1 MGIEYFKLPIFDRR
15 PYCDPAEWAQRYRY
29 MKTTASM
36 FSFEQS
42 PYFELPNQVM
52 GDLAGT
58 ACVVLKVPSQTGKDL
73 AWYTELPTP
82 RGFVTMRD
90 LRVGDELYSIDGSK
104 TRVTFKTGAQ
114 FNRMYRVH
122 FDDGTYL
129 DAGEDHRWLAA
140 QIDCNMKRGAEAVF
154 TTREMFSAMESKRGK
169 KSWFCRGKARSV
181 FSIRVSEAVEGVD
194 AELPIDPYVLGAW
207 LGDGHSCCGIIYK
220 SASDLAEM
228 FPGEPILR
236 FDSEVDSSKCP
247 HVKPQGLTSSL
258 RALNLIQNKHIPS
271 MYLNASKSQ
280 RIELLRGLMDTDGA
294 VSKGRVTWAQKSPRL
309 TSDVCALLCSLGVKC
324 HVRTM
329 KKSIRSSGFVGE
341 YLEIGFCTDLQVFRL
356 ERKRCKQTPTRR
368 IDCHWR
374 YIRRI
379 EPIPTVE
386 SYCLQV
392 DHPSHTFLAG
402 RQYCVTHN
410 TETLINMLGWIVE
423 YDRANTLLIMDT
435 KTSGIALSKNRIRP
449 FLRDV
454 CGLDY
459 SKTASSK
466 GKDNDHSMNAVD
478 LGIGRGANVKIGSSR
493 CAGDLCST
501 PVKYLLMDE
510 LDRWQQEIRGEG
522 DPISLAFQRQLRFRG
537 MTVMCSTPTL
547 EDGRIY
553 KYFKQGTCETW
564 CAVCKCGAFM
574 PCRWADIDWSEPSEP
589 TIACRECGQVYT
601 ETDIKGLDHEYSPPA
616 NAEPFKDN
624 FGRIWRSFEVF
635 GTLCHSFYS
644 WKSLR
649 DYEIQA
655 LKTGEASYQ
664 SFVNT
669 RLAEIYK
676 PRDELS
682 VELPALMRECRDDY
696 SPYDLPVEVDFLC
709 AGIDT
714 HDNCLFVEVVG
725 FSKDGREHWGVEYFV
740 APYDLQAQGGIRDC
754 LEMLATKAY
763 ARVDGV
769 ELKIAL
775 SFIDSGG
782 HRTNEVYTM
791 AARSSRMMA
800 IKGVASTKDKQDP
813 LIRKLSKVSLNG
825 NVKGKTHLLV
835 LGVNAGKDALF
846 DMEVRTITGD
856 RCLHYWAGGG
866 YDKTYFSGLLSEKK
880 VGGKW
885 IAPQRGSTP
894 NEPLD
899 CRVYAMAAA
908 EYYLTKIIPRGLD
921 PDYRRR
927 NMAKKVSKKAEKEQ
941 EQIVIEEQKPYN
953 GEDHEV
959 EVSKEP
965 KPVDNSA
972 SKYEQF

>member
-82 RGFVTMRD
+82 SGWVRMRD
-90 LRVGDELYSIDGSK
+90 LRVGDELYSIDGMR

-114 FNRMYRVH
+114 YNPMFRVH
-122 FDDGTYL
+122 FDDGTHL
-129 DAGEDHRWLAA
+129 DAGIEHRWLVS
-140 QIDCNMKRGAEAVF
+140 DGRVL
-154 TTREMFSAMESKRGK
+154 TTREIVVSLRTHRDIAIPI
-169 KSWFCRGKARSV
+169 ARSV
-181 FSIRVSEAVEGVD
+181 VDEGV
-194 AELPIDPYVLGAW
+194 
-207 LGDGHSCCGIIYK
+207 HN
-220 SASDLAEM
+220 SAFAR
-228 FPGEPILR
+228 GERAGGLDQAFR
-236 FDSEVDSSKCP
+236 HVTKC
-247 HVKPQGLTSSL
+247 
-258 RALNLIQNKHIPS
+258 
-271 MYLNASKSQ
+271 
-280 RIELLRGLMDTDGA
+280 
-294 VSKGRVTWAQKSPRL
+294 
-309 TSDVCALLCSLGVKC
+309 
-324 HVRTM
+324 
-329 KKSIRSSGFVGE
+329 
-341 YLEIGFCTDLQVFRL
+341 
-356 ERKRCKQTPTRR
+356 
-368 IDCHWR
+368 
-374 YIRRI
+374 

-386 SYCLQV
+386 SYCIQV

-547 EDGRIY
+547 EDGRIN

-574 PCRWADIDWSEPSEP
+574 PCRWSDIDWSDPKEP
-589 TIACRECGQVYT
+589 TIACKECGQVYT

-669 RLAEIYK
+669 RLAEVYK

-740 APYDLQAQGGIRDC
+740 APYDLQSQGGIRDC

-763 ARVDGV
+763 ARVDGI

-800 IKGVASTKDKQDP
+800 IKGVASSQDKQDP

-866 YDKTYFSGLLSEKK
+866 YDKTYFAGLLSEKK

-953 GEDHEV
+953 GEEREV
-959 EVSKEP
+959 EAPSTP

>member
-58 ACVVLKVPSQTGKDL
+58 ACVVLKVPSQTGK
-73 AWYTELPTP
+73 
-82 RGFVTMRD
+82 
-90 LRVGDELYSIDGSK
+90 
-104 TRVTFKTGAQ
+104 
-114 FNRMYRVH
+114 
-122 FDDGTYL
+122 
-129 DAGEDHRWLAA
+129 
-140 QIDCNMKRGAEAVF
+140 
-154 TTREMFSAMESKRGK
+154 
-169 KSWFCRGKARSV
+169 
-181 FSIRVSEAVEGVD
+181 
-194 AELPIDPYVLGAW
+194 
-207 LGDGHSCCGIIYK
+207 
-220 SASDLAEM
+220 
-228 FPGEPILR
+228 
-236 FDSEVDSSKCP
+236 
-247 HVKPQGLTSSL
+247 
-258 RALNLIQNKHIPS
+258 
-271 MYLNASKSQ
+271 
-280 RIELLRGLMDTDGA
+280 
-294 VSKGRVTWAQKSPRL
+294 
-309 TSDVCALLCSLGVKC
+309 
-324 HVRTM
+324 
-329 KKSIRSSGFVGE
+329 
-341 YLEIGFCTDLQVFRL
+341 
-356 ERKRCKQTPTRR
+356 
-368 IDCHWR
+368 
-374 YIRRI
+374 
-379 EPIPTVE
+379 
-386 SYCLQV
+386 
-392 DHPSHTFLAG
+392 
-402 RQYCVTHN
+402 

-547 EDGRIY
+547 EDGRIN

-574 PCRWADIDWSEPSEP
+574 PCRWSDIDWSEPSEP
-589 TIACRECGQVYT
+589 TIACKECGQVYT
-601 ETDIKGLDHEYSPPA
+601 EMDIKGLDHEYSPPA
-616 NAEPFKDN
+616 NADPFKDN

-740 APYDLQAQGGIRDC
+740 APYDL
-754 LEMLATKAY
+754 
-763 ARVDGV
+763 
-769 ELKIAL
+769 
-775 SFIDSGG
+775 
-782 HRTNEVYTM
+782 
-791 AARSSRMMA
+791 
-800 IKGVASTKDKQDP
+800 
-813 LIRKLSKVSLNG
+813 
-825 NVKGKTHLLV
+825 
-835 LGVNAGKDALF
+835 
-846 DMEVRTITGD
+846 
-856 RCLHYWAGGG
+856 
-866 YDKTYFSGLLSEKK
+866 
-880 VGGKW
+880 
-885 IAPQRGSTP
+885 
-894 NEPLD
+894 
-899 CRVYAMAAA
+899 
-908 EYYLTKIIPRGLD
+908 
-921 PDYRRR
+921 
-927 NMAKKVSKKAEKEQ
+927 
-941 EQIVIEEQKPYN
+941 
-953 GEDHEV
+953 
-959 EVSKEP
+959 
-965 KPVDNSA
+965 
-972 SKYEQF
+972 

>member
-82 RGFVTMRD
+82 SGWVRMRD
-90 LRVGDELYSIDGSK
+90 LRVGDELYSIDGK
-104 TRVTFKTGAQ
+104 RTRVTFKTGAQ
-114 FNRMYRVH
+114 FNPMFRVH
-122 FDDGTYL
+122 FDDGTHL
-129 DAGEDHRWLAA
+129 DAGIEHRWLVS
-140 QIDCNMKRGAEAVF
+140 DGRVL
-154 TTREMFSAMESKRGK
+154 TTREIVVSLRAHRDIALPI
-169 KSWFCRGKARSV
+169 ARSV
-181 FSIRVSEAVEGVD
+181 VDEGV
-194 AELPIDPYVLGAW
+194 
-207 LGDGHSCCGIIYK
+207 HN
-220 SASDLAEM
+220 SAFAR
-228 FPGEPILR
+228 GERAGGLDQAFR
-236 FDSEVDSSKCP
+236 HVTKC
-247 HVKPQGLTSSL
+247 
-258 RALNLIQNKHIPS
+258 
-271 MYLNASKSQ
+271 
-280 RIELLRGLMDTDGA
+280 D
-294 VSKGRVTWAQKSPRL
+294 
-309 TSDVCALLCSLGVKC
+309 
-324 HVRTM
+324 
-329 KKSIRSSGFVGE
+329 
-341 YLEIGFCTDLQVFRL
+341 
-356 ERKRCKQTPTRR
+356 
-368 IDCHWR
+368 
-374 YIRRI
+374 
-379 EPIPTVE
+379 PIPTVE
-386 SYCLQV
+386 SYCIQV

-547 EDGRIY
+547 EDGRIN

-574 PCRWADIDWSEPSEP
+574 PCRWSDIDWSEPSEP
-589 TIACRECGQVYT
+589 TIACKECGQVYT

-669 RLAEIYK
+669 RLAEVYK

-696 SPYDLPVEVDFLC
+696 SPYDLPAEVDFLC

-740 APYDLQAQGGIRDC
+740 APYDLQSQGGIRDC

-800 IKGVASTKDKQDP
+800 IKGVASSRDKQDP

-866 YDKTYFSGLLSEKK
+866 YDKTYFAGLLSEKK

-927 NMAKKVSKKAEKEQ
+927 NMAKKASKKAEKEQ

-953 GEDHEV
+953 GEEREV
-959 EVSKEP
+959 EAPSTP

>member
-82 RGFVTMRD
+82 SGWVRMRD
-90 LRVGDELYSIDGSK
+90 LRVGDELYSIDGMR

-114 FNRMYRVH
+114 YNPMFRVH
-122 FDDGTYL
+122 FDDGTHL
-129 DAGEDHRWLAA
+129 DAGIEHRWLVS
-140 QIDCNMKRGAEAVF
+140 DCRVL
-154 TTREMFSAMESKRGK
+154 TTREIVVSLRTHRDIAIPI
-169 KSWFCRGKARSV
+169 ARSV
-181 FSIRVSEAVEGVD
+181 VDEGV
-194 AELPIDPYVLGAW
+194 
-207 LGDGHSCCGIIYK
+207 HN
-220 SASDLAEM
+220 SAFAR
-228 FPGEPILR
+228 GERAGGLDQAFR
-236 FDSEVDSSKCP
+236 HVTKC
-247 HVKPQGLTSSL
+247 
-258 RALNLIQNKHIPS
+258 
-271 MYLNASKSQ
+271 
-280 RIELLRGLMDTDGA
+280 
-294 VSKGRVTWAQKSPRL
+294 
-309 TSDVCALLCSLGVKC
+309 
-324 HVRTM
+324 
-329 KKSIRSSGFVGE
+329 
-341 YLEIGFCTDLQVFRL
+341 
-356 ERKRCKQTPTRR
+356 
-368 IDCHWR
+368 
-374 YIRRI
+374 

-386 SYCLQV
+386 SYCIQV

-547 EDGRIY
+547 EDGRIN

-574 PCRWADIDWSEPSEP
+574 PCRWSDIDWSDPKEP
-589 TIACRECGQVYT
+589 TIACKECGQVYT

-669 RLAEIYK
+669 RLAEVYK

-740 APYDLQAQGGIRDC
+740 APYDLQSQGGIRDC

-800 IKGVASTKDKQDP
+800 IKGVASSQDKQDP

-866 YDKTYFSGLLSEKK
+866 YDKTYFAGLLSEKK

-941 EQIVIEEQKPYN
+941 EQIVKEEQKPYN
-953 GEDHEV
+953 GEEREV
-959 EVSKEP
+959 EAPSTP

>member
-82 RGFVTMRD
+82 SGWVRMRD
-90 LRVGDELYSIDGSK
+90 LRVGDELYSIDGMR
-104 TRVTFKTGAQ
+104 TRVTFKTSAQ
-114 FNRMYRVH
+114 YNPMFRVH
-122 FDDGTYL
+122 FDDGTHL
-129 DAGEDHRWLAA
+129 DAGIEHRWLVS
-140 QIDCNMKRGAEAVF
+140 DGRVL
-154 TTREMFSAMESKRGK
+154 TTREIVVSLRAHRDIALPI
-169 KSWFCRGKARSV
+169 ARSV
-181 FSIRVSEAVEGVD
+181 VDEGVHNS
-194 AELPIDPYVLGAW
+194 AFARGERV
-207 LGDGHSCCGIIYK
+207 CGLDQ
-220 SASDLAEM
+220 A
-228 FPGEPILR
+228 FR
-236 FDSEVDSSKCP
+236 HVTKC
-247 HVKPQGLTSSL
+247 
-258 RALNLIQNKHIPS
+258 
-271 MYLNASKSQ
+271 
-280 RIELLRGLMDTDGA
+280 
-294 VSKGRVTWAQKSPRL
+294 
-309 TSDVCALLCSLGVKC
+309 
-324 HVRTM
+324 
-329 KKSIRSSGFVGE
+329 
-341 YLEIGFCTDLQVFRL
+341 
-356 ERKRCKQTPTRR
+356 
-368 IDCHWR
+368 
-374 YIRRI
+374 

-386 SYCLQV
+386 SYCIQV

-547 EDGRIY
+547 EDGRIN

-574 PCRWADIDWSEPSEP
+574 PCRWSDIDWSDPREP
-589 TIACRECGQVYT
+589 TIACKECGQVYT

-740 APYDLQAQGGIRDC
+740 APYDLQSQGGIRDC

-800 IKGVASTKDKQDP
+800 IKGIASSRDKQDP

-866 YDKTYFSGLLSEKK
+866 YDKTYFAGLLSEKK

-941 EQIVIEEQKPYN
+941 DQIVKEEQKPYN
-953 GEDHEV
+953 GEEREV
-959 EVSKEP
+959 EAPCTP

>member
-82 RGFVTMRD
+82 SGWVRMRD
-90 LRVGDELYSIDGSK
+90 LRVGDELYSIDGMR
-104 TRVTFKTGAQ
+104 TRVTFKTEAQ
-114 FNRMYRVH
+114 YNPMFRVH

-129 DAGEDHRWLAA
+129 DAGIEHRWLVS
-140 QIDCNMKRGAEAVF
+140 DGRVL
-154 TTREMFSAMESKRGK
+154 TTREIVVSLRTHRDIAIPI
-169 KSWFCRGKARSV
+169 ARSV
-181 FSIRVSEAVEGVD
+181 VDEGV
-194 AELPIDPYVLGAW
+194 
-207 LGDGHSCCGIIYK
+207 HN
-220 SASDLAEM
+220 SAFAR
-228 FPGEPILR
+228 GERAGGLDQAFR
-236 FDSEVDSSKCP
+236 HVTKC
-247 HVKPQGLTSSL
+247 
-258 RALNLIQNKHIPS
+258 
-271 MYLNASKSQ
+271 
-280 RIELLRGLMDTDGA
+280 
-294 VSKGRVTWAQKSPRL
+294 
-309 TSDVCALLCSLGVKC
+309 
-324 HVRTM
+324 
-329 KKSIRSSGFVGE
+329 
-341 YLEIGFCTDLQVFRL
+341 
-356 ERKRCKQTPTRR
+356 
-368 IDCHWR
+368 
-374 YIRRI
+374 

-386 SYCLQV
+386 SYCIQV

-547 EDGRIY
+547 EDGRIN

-574 PCRWADIDWSEPSEP
+574 PCRWSDIDWSDPKEP
-589 TIACRECGQVYT
+589 TIACKECGQVYT

-740 APYDLQAQGGIRDC
+740 APYDLQSQGGIRDC

-763 ARVDGV
+763 ARVDGI

-800 IKGVASTKDKQDP
+800 IKGVASSQDKQDP

-866 YDKTYFSGLLSEKK
+866 YDKTYFAGLLSEKK

-941 EQIVIEEQKPYN
+941 EQIVKEEQKPYN
-953 GEDHEV
+953 GEEREV
-959 EVSKEP
+959 EAPSTP

>member
-1 MGIEYFKLPIFDRR
+1 MGVEYFKLPIFDRR

-82 RGFVTMRD
+82 SGWVRMRD
-90 LRVGDELYSIDGSK
+90 LRVGDELYSIDGMR

-114 FNRMYRVH
+114 YNPMFRVH

-129 DAGEDHRWLAA
+129 DAGVEHRW
-140 QIDCNMKRGAEAVF
+140 AVSDGRVL
-154 TTREMFSAMESKRGK
+154 TTREIVVALRAH
-169 KSWFCRGKARSV
+169 RDIAIPIARSV
-181 FSIRVSEAVEGVD
+181 VD
-194 AELPIDPYVLGAW
+194 EDV
-207 LGDGHSCCGIIYK
+207 HN
-220 SASDLAEM
+220 SAFAR
-228 FPGEPILR
+228 GERAGGLDKAFR
-236 FDSEVDSSKCP
+236 HVTKC
-247 HVKPQGLTSSL
+247 
-258 RALNLIQNKHIPS
+258 
-271 MYLNASKSQ
+271 
-280 RIELLRGLMDTDGA
+280 
-294 VSKGRVTWAQKSPRL
+294 
-309 TSDVCALLCSLGVKC
+309 
-324 HVRTM
+324 
-329 KKSIRSSGFVGE
+329 
-341 YLEIGFCTDLQVFRL
+341 
-356 ERKRCKQTPTRR
+356 
-368 IDCHWR
+368 
-374 YIRRI
+374 

-386 SYCLQV
+386 SYCIQV

-547 EDGRIY
+547 EDGRIN

-564 CAVCKCGAFM
+564 CAVCQCGAFM
-574 PCRWADIDWSEPSEP
+574 PCRWADIDWSDPSEP
-589 TIACRECGQVYT
+589 TIACKECGQVYT

-669 RLAEIYK
+669 RLAEVYK

-696 SPYDLPVEVDFLC
+696 SPYDLPVDVDFLC

-740 APYDLQAQGGIRDC
+740 APYDLQAPSGIRDC

-800 IKGVASTKDKQDP
+800 IKGIASSRDKQDP

-866 YDKTYFSGLLSEKK
+866 YDKTYFAGLLSEKK

-941 EQIVIEEQKPYN
+941 EQIVKEEQKPYN
-953 GEDHEV
+953 GEESEV
-959 EVSKEP
+959 EAPKEP

>member
-1 MGIEYFKLPIFDRR
+1 M
-15 PYCDPAEWAQRYRY
+15 
-29 MKTTASM
+29 
-36 FSFEQS
+36 
-42 PYFELPNQVM
+42 
-52 GDLAGT
+52 
-58 ACVVLKVPSQTGKDL
+58 
-73 AWYTELPTP
+73 YTE
-82 RGFVTMRD
+82 M
-90 LRVGDELYSIDGSK
+90 
-104 TRVTFKTGAQ
+104 
-114 FNRMYRVH
+114 
-122 FDDGTYL
+122 
-129 DAGEDHRWLAA
+129 
-140 QIDCNMKRGAEAVF
+140 
-154 TTREMFSAMESKRGK
+154 
-169 KSWFCRGKARSV
+169 
-181 FSIRVSEAVEGVD
+181 
-194 AELPIDPYVLGAW
+194 
-207 LGDGHSCCGIIYK
+207 
-220 SASDLAEM
+220 
-228 FPGEPILR
+228 
-236 FDSEVDSSKCP
+236 
-247 HVKPQGLTSSL
+247 
-258 RALNLIQNKHIPS
+258 
-271 MYLNASKSQ
+271 
-280 RIELLRGLMDTDGA
+280 
-294 VSKGRVTWAQKSPRL
+294 
-309 TSDVCALLCSLGVKC
+309 
-324 HVRTM
+324 
-329 KKSIRSSGFVGE
+329 
-341 YLEIGFCTDLQVFRL
+341 
-356 ERKRCKQTPTRR
+356 
-368 IDCHWR
+368 
-374 YIRRI
+374 
-379 EPIPTVE
+379 
-386 SYCLQV
+386 
-392 DHPSHTFLAG
+392 
-402 RQYCVTHN
+402 
-410 TETLINMLGWIVE
+410 
-423 YDRANTLLIMDT
+423 
-435 KTSGIALSKNRIRP
+435 
-449 FLRDV
+449 
-454 CGLDY
+454 
-459 SKTASSK
+459 
-466 GKDNDHSMNAVD
+466 
-478 LGIGRGANVKIGSSR
+478 
-493 CAGDLCST
+493 
-501 PVKYLLMDE
+501 
-510 LDRWQQEIRGEG
+510 
-522 DPISLAFQRQLRFRG
+522 
-537 MTVMCSTPTL
+537 
-547 EDGRIY
+547 
-553 KYFKQGTCETW
+553 
-564 CAVCKCGAFM
+564 
-574 PCRWADIDWSEPSEP
+574 
-589 TIACRECGQVYT
+589 
-601 ETDIKGLDHEYSPPA
+601 DIKGLDHEYSPPA
-616 NAEPFKDN
+616 NADPFKDN

-740 APYDLQAQGGIRDC
+740 APYDLQSPGGIRDC
-754 LEMLATKAY
+754 LEMLSTKVY

-800 IKGVASTKDKQDP
+800 IKGVASSRDKQDP

-866 YDKTYFSGLLSEKK
+866 YDKTYFAGLLSEKK

-941 EQIVIEEQKPYN
+941 EQIVKEEQKPYN
-953 GEDHEV
+953 GEEREV
-959 EVSKEP
+959 EAPCTP

>member
-82 RGFVTMRD
+82 SGWVRMRD
-90 LRVGDELYSIDGSK
+90 LRVGDELYSIDGMR

-114 FNRMYRVH
+114 YNPMFRVH
-122 FDDGTYL
+122 FDDGTHL
-129 DAGEDHRWLAA
+129 DAGIEHRWLVS
-140 QIDCNMKRGAEAVF
+140 DGRVL
-154 TTREMFSAMESKRGK
+154 TTREIVVSLRTHRDIAIPI
-169 KSWFCRGKARSV
+169 ARSV
-181 FSIRVSEAVEGVD
+181 VDEGV
-194 AELPIDPYVLGAW
+194 
-207 LGDGHSCCGIIYK
+207 HN
-220 SASDLAEM
+220 SAFAR
-228 FPGEPILR
+228 GERAGGLDQAFR
-236 FDSEVDSSKCP
+236 HVTKC
-247 HVKPQGLTSSL
+247 
-258 RALNLIQNKHIPS
+258 
-271 MYLNASKSQ
+271 
-280 RIELLRGLMDTDGA
+280 
-294 VSKGRVTWAQKSPRL
+294 
-309 TSDVCALLCSLGVKC
+309 
-324 HVRTM
+324 
-329 KKSIRSSGFVGE
+329 
-341 YLEIGFCTDLQVFRL
+341 
-356 ERKRCKQTPTRR
+356 
-368 IDCHWR
+368 
-374 YIRRI
+374 

-386 SYCLQV
+386 SYCIQV

-547 EDGRIY
+547 EDGRIN

-574 PCRWADIDWSEPSEP
+574 PCRWSDIDWSDPKEP
-589 TIACRECGQVYT
+589 TIACKECGQVYT

-616 NAEPFKDN
+616 NADPFKDN

-740 APYDLQAQGGIRDC
+740 APYDLQSQGGIRDC

-800 IKGVASTKDKQDP
+800 IKGVASSQDKQDP

-866 YDKTYFSGLLSEKK
+866 YDKTYFAGLLSEKK

-941 EQIVIEEQKPYN
+941 EQIVKEEQKPYN
-953 GEDHEV
+953 GEEREV
-959 EVSKEP
+959 EAPCTP

>member
-82 RGFVTMRD
+82 SGWVRMRD
-90 LRVGDELYSIDGSK
+90 LRVGDELYSIDGMR

-114 FNRMYRVH
+114 YNPMFRVH
-122 FDDGTYL
+122 FDDGTHL
-129 DAGEDHRWLAA
+129 DAGIDHRWLVS
-140 QIDCNMKRGAEAVF
+140 DGRVL
-154 TTREMFSAMESKRGK
+154 TTREIVVSLRAHRDIALPI
-169 KSWFCRGKARSV
+169 ARSV
-181 FSIRVSEAVEGVD
+181 VDEGVHNSSF
-194 AELPIDPYVLGAW
+194 ARGERA
-207 LGDGHSCCGIIYK
+207 DGLDQAFRH
-220 SASDLAEM
+220 
-228 FPGEPILR
+228 
-236 FDSEVDSSKCP
+236 VTKC
-247 HVKPQGLTSSL
+247 
-258 RALNLIQNKHIPS
+258 
-271 MYLNASKSQ
+271 
-280 RIELLRGLMDTDGA
+280 
-294 VSKGRVTWAQKSPRL
+294 
-309 TSDVCALLCSLGVKC
+309 
-324 HVRTM
+324 
-329 KKSIRSSGFVGE
+329 
-341 YLEIGFCTDLQVFRL
+341 
-356 ERKRCKQTPTRR
+356 
-368 IDCHWR
+368 
-374 YIRRI
+374 

-386 SYCLQV
+386 SYCIQV

-547 EDGRIY
+547 EDGRIN

-574 PCRWADIDWSEPSEP
+574 PCRWSDIDWSEPNDP
-589 TIACRECGQVYT
+589 TIACKECGQVYT
-601 ETDIKGLDHEYSPPA
+601 EMDIKGLDHEYSPPA
-616 NAEPFKDN
+616 NADPFKDN

-740 APYDLQAQGGIRDC
+740 APYDLQSQGGIRDC

-800 IKGVASTKDKQDP
+800 IKGIASSRDKQDP

-866 YDKTYFSGLLSEKK
+866 YDKTYFAGLLSEKK

-953 GEDHEV
+953 GEEREV
-959 EVSKEP
+959 EAPSTP

>member
-82 RGFVTMRD
+82 NGFVSMRD
-90 LRVGDELYSIDGSK
+90 LRVGDVLYSMDGTK

-114 FNRMYRVH
+114 YNPMFRVH

-129 DAGEDHRWLAA
+129 DAGIEHRWLVS
-140 QIDCNMKRGAEAVF
+140 DGRVL
-154 TTREMFSAMESKRGK
+154 TTREIVVSLRTHRDIAIPI
-169 KSWFCRGKARSV
+169 ARSV
-181 FSIRVSEAVEGVD
+181 VDEGV
-194 AELPIDPYVLGAW
+194 
-207 LGDGHSCCGIIYK
+207 HN
-220 SASDLAEM
+220 SAFAR
-228 FPGEPILR
+228 GERAGGLDQAFR
-236 FDSEVDSSKCP
+236 HVTKC
-247 HVKPQGLTSSL
+247 
-258 RALNLIQNKHIPS
+258 
-271 MYLNASKSQ
+271 
-280 RIELLRGLMDTDGA
+280 
-294 VSKGRVTWAQKSPRL
+294 
-309 TSDVCALLCSLGVKC
+309 
-324 HVRTM
+324 
-329 KKSIRSSGFVGE
+329 
-341 YLEIGFCTDLQVFRL
+341 
-356 ERKRCKQTPTRR
+356 
-368 IDCHWR
+368 
-374 YIRRI
+374 

-386 SYCLQV
+386 SYCIQV

-547 EDGRIY
+547 EDGRIN

-574 PCRWADIDWSEPSEP
+574 PCRWSDIDWSDPKEP
-589 TIACRECGQVYT
+589 TIACKECGQVYT

-740 APYDLQAQGGIRDC
+740 APYDLQSQGGIRDC

-800 IKGVASTKDKQDP
+800 IKGVASSQDKQDP

-866 YDKTYFSGLLSEKK
+866 YDKTYFAGLLSEKK

-941 EQIVIEEQKPYN
+941 EQIVKEEQKPYN
-953 GEDHEV
+953 GEEREV
-959 EVSKEP
+959 EAPSTP

>member
-82 RGFVTMRD
+82 NGFVSMRD
-90 LRVGDELYSIDGSK
+90 LRVGDVLYSMDGTK

-114 FNRMYRVH
+114 YNPMFRVH

-129 DAGEDHRWLAA
+129 DAGIDHRWLVS
-140 QIDCNMKRGAEAVF
+140 DGRVL
-154 TTREMFSAMESKRGK
+154 TTREIVVSLRTHRDIAIPI
-169 KSWFCRGKARSV
+169 ARSV
-181 FSIRVSEAVEGVD
+181 VDEGV
-194 AELPIDPYVLGAW
+194 
-207 LGDGHSCCGIIYK
+207 HN
-220 SASDLAEM
+220 SAFAR
-228 FPGEPILR
+228 GERAGGLDQAFR
-236 FDSEVDSSKCP
+236 HVTKC
-247 HVKPQGLTSSL
+247 
-258 RALNLIQNKHIPS
+258 
-271 MYLNASKSQ
+271 
-280 RIELLRGLMDTDGA
+280 
-294 VSKGRVTWAQKSPRL
+294 
-309 TSDVCALLCSLGVKC
+309 
-324 HVRTM
+324 
-329 KKSIRSSGFVGE
+329 
-341 YLEIGFCTDLQVFRL
+341 
-356 ERKRCKQTPTRR
+356 
-368 IDCHWR
+368 
-374 YIRRI
+374 

-386 SYCLQV
+386 SYCIQV

-547 EDGRIY
+547 EDGRIN

-564 CAVCKCGAFM
+564 CTVCKCGAFM
-574 PCRWADIDWSEPSEP
+574 PCRWSDIDWSDPKEP
-589 TIACRECGQVYT
+589 TIACKECGQVYT

-740 APYDLQAQGGIRDC
+740 APYDLQSQGGIRDC

-800 IKGVASTKDKQDP
+800 IKGVASSQDKQDP

-856 RCLHYWAGGG
+856 RCLHYWSGGG
-866 YDKTYFSGLLSEKK
+866 YDKTYFAGLLSEKK

-941 EQIVIEEQKPYN
+941 EQIVKEEQKPYN
-953 GEDHEV
+953 GEEREV
-959 EVSKEP
+959 EAPSTP

>member
-82 RGFVTMRD
+82 SGWVRMRD
-90 LRVGDELYSIDGSK
+90 LRVGDELYSIDGMR
-104 TRVTFKTGAQ
+104 TRVMFKTGAQ
-114 FNRMYRVH
+114 YNPMFRVH
-122 FDDGTYL
+122 FDDGTHL
-129 DAGEDHRWLAA
+129 DAGIEHRWLVS
-140 QIDCNMKRGAEAVF
+140 DGRVL
-154 TTREMFSAMESKRGK
+154 TTREIVVSLRAHRDIAIPI
-169 KSWFCRGKARSV
+169 ARSV
-181 FSIRVSEAVEGVD
+181 VDEGVHNGSF
-194 AELPIDPYVLGAW
+194 ARGERA
-207 LGDGHSCCGIIYK
+207 DGLDKAFRHV
-220 SASDLAEM
+220 A
-228 FPGEPILR
+228 
-236 FDSEVDSSKCP
+236 KC
-247 HVKPQGLTSSL
+247 
-258 RALNLIQNKHIPS
+258 
-271 MYLNASKSQ
+271 
-280 RIELLRGLMDTDGA
+280 
-294 VSKGRVTWAQKSPRL
+294 
-309 TSDVCALLCSLGVKC
+309 
-324 HVRTM
+324 
-329 KKSIRSSGFVGE
+329 
-341 YLEIGFCTDLQVFRL
+341 
-356 ERKRCKQTPTRR
+356 
-368 IDCHWR
+368 
-374 YIRRI
+374 

-386 SYCLQV
+386 SYCIQV

-547 EDGRIY
+547 EDGRIN

-574 PCRWADIDWSEPSEP
+574 PCRWSDIDWSDPSEP
-589 TIACRECGQVYT
+589 TIACKECGQVYT

-616 NAEPFKDN
+616 NADPFKDN

-644 WKSLR
+644 WRSLR

-740 APYDLQAQGGIRDC
+740 APYDLQSQGGIRDC

-800 IKGVASTKDKQDP
+800 IKGIASSKDKQDP

-866 YDKTYFSGLLSEKK
+866 YDKTYFAGLLSEKK

-953 GEDHEV
+953 GEEREV
-959 EVSKEP
+959 EARIEP

>member
-82 RGFVTMRD
+82 SGWVRMRD
-90 LRVGDELYSIDGSK
+90 LRVGDELYSIDGMR

-114 FNRMYRVH
+114 YNPMFRVH
-122 FDDGTYL
+122 FDDGTHL
-129 DAGEDHRWLAA
+129 DAGIEHRWLVS
-140 QIDCNMKRGAEAVF
+140 DGRVL
-154 TTREMFSAMESKRGK
+154 TTREIVVSLRAHRDIALPI
-169 KSWFCRGKARSV
+169 ARSV
-181 FSIRVSEAVEGVD
+181 VD
-194 AELPIDPYVLGAW
+194 ECVHNSAFARGERS
-207 LGDGHSCCGIIYK
+207 DGLDQAFRH
-220 SASDLAEM
+220 
-228 FPGEPILR
+228 
-236 FDSEVDSSKCP
+236 VTKC
-247 HVKPQGLTSSL
+247 
-258 RALNLIQNKHIPS
+258 
-271 MYLNASKSQ
+271 
-280 RIELLRGLMDTDGA
+280 
-294 VSKGRVTWAQKSPRL
+294 
-309 TSDVCALLCSLGVKC
+309 
-324 HVRTM
+324 
-329 KKSIRSSGFVGE
+329 
-341 YLEIGFCTDLQVFRL
+341 
-356 ERKRCKQTPTRR
+356 
-368 IDCHWR
+368 
-374 YIRRI
+374 

-386 SYCLQV
+386 SYCIQV

-547 EDGRIY
+547 EDGRIN

-574 PCRWADIDWSEPSEP
+574 PCRWSDIDWSDPREP
-589 TIACRECGQVYT
+589 TIACKECGQVYT

-616 NAEPFKDN
+616 NTEPFKDN

-669 RLAEIYK
+669 RLAEVYK

-740 APYDLQAQGGIRDC
+740 APYDLQSQGGIRDC

-800 IKGVASTKDKQDP
+800 IKGVASSQDKQDP

-866 YDKTYFSGLLSEKK
+866 YDKTYFAGLLSEKK

-953 GEDHEV
+953 GEEREV
-959 EVSKEP
+959 EAPSTP

>member
-42 PYFELPNQVM
+42 PYFALPNQVM

-82 RGFVTMRD
+82 SGWVRMRD
-90 LRVGDELYSIDGSK
+90 LRVGDELYSIDGMR

-114 FNRMYRVH
+114 YNPMFRVH
-122 FDDGTYL
+122 FDDGTHL
-129 DAGEDHRWLAA
+129 DAGIEHRWLVS
-140 QIDCNMKRGAEAVF
+140 DGRVL
-154 TTREMFSAMESKRGK
+154 TTREIVVSLRTHRDIAIPI
-169 KSWFCRGKARSV
+169 ARSV
-181 FSIRVSEAVEGVD
+181 VDEGV
-194 AELPIDPYVLGAW
+194 
-207 LGDGHSCCGIIYK
+207 HN
-220 SASDLAEM
+220 SAFAR
-228 FPGEPILR
+228 GERAGGLDQAFR
-236 FDSEVDSSKCP
+236 HVTKC
-247 HVKPQGLTSSL
+247 
-258 RALNLIQNKHIPS
+258 
-271 MYLNASKSQ
+271 
-280 RIELLRGLMDTDGA
+280 
-294 VSKGRVTWAQKSPRL
+294 
-309 TSDVCALLCSLGVKC
+309 
-324 HVRTM
+324 
-329 KKSIRSSGFVGE
+329 
-341 YLEIGFCTDLQVFRL
+341 
-356 ERKRCKQTPTRR
+356 
-368 IDCHWR
+368 
-374 YIRRI
+374 

-386 SYCLQV
+386 SYCIQV

-547 EDGRIY
+547 EDGRIN

-574 PCRWADIDWSEPSEP
+574 PCRWSDIDWSDPREP
-589 TIACRECGQVYT
+589 TIACKECGQVYT
-601 ETDIKGLDHEYSPPA
+601 EMDIKGLDHEYSPPA
-616 NAEPFKDN
+616 NADPFKDN

-669 RLAEIYK
+669 RLAEVYK

-740 APYDLQAQGGIRDC
+740 APYDLQSQGGIRDC

-800 IKGVASTKDKQDP
+800 IKGVANSRDKQDP

-866 YDKTYFSGLLSEKK
+866 YDKTYFAGLLSEKK

-885 IAPQRGSTP
+885 IAPQRGNTP

-953 GEDHEV
+953 GEEREV
-959 EVSKEP
+959 EAPCTP

>member
-82 RGFVTMRD
+82 SGWVRMRD
-90 LRVGDELYSIDGSK
+90 LRVGDELYSIDGMR

-114 FNRMYRVH
+114 YNPMFRVH
-122 FDDGTYL
+122 FDDGTHL
-129 DAGEDHRWLAA
+129 DAGIEHRWLVS
-140 QIDCNMKRGAEAVF
+140 DGRVL
-154 TTREMFSAMESKRGK
+154 TTREIVVSLRTHRDIAIPI
-169 KSWFCRGKARSV
+169 ARSV
-181 FSIRVSEAVEGVD
+181 VDEGV
-194 AELPIDPYVLGAW
+194 
-207 LGDGHSCCGIIYK
+207 HN
-220 SASDLAEM
+220 SAFAR
-228 FPGEPILR
+228 GERAGGLDQAFR
-236 FDSEVDSSKCP
+236 HVTKC
-247 HVKPQGLTSSL
+247 
-258 RALNLIQNKHIPS
+258 
-271 MYLNASKSQ
+271 
-280 RIELLRGLMDTDGA
+280 
-294 VSKGRVTWAQKSPRL
+294 
-309 TSDVCALLCSLGVKC
+309 
-324 HVRTM
+324 
-329 KKSIRSSGFVGE
+329 
-341 YLEIGFCTDLQVFRL
+341 
-356 ERKRCKQTPTRR
+356 
-368 IDCHWR
+368 
-374 YIRRI
+374 

-386 SYCLQV
+386 SYCIQV

-547 EDGRIY
+547 EDGRIN

-574 PCRWADIDWSEPSEP
+574 PCRWSDIDWSDPKEP
-589 TIACRECGQVYT
+589 TIACKECGQVYT

-616 NAEPFKDN
+616 NADPFKDN

-740 APYDLQAQGGIRDC
+740 APYDLQSQGGIRDC

-800 IKGVASTKDKQDP
+800 IKGVASSQDKQDP

-866 YDKTYFSGLLSEKK
+866 YDKTYFAGLLSEKK

-953 GEDHEV
+953 GEEREV
-959 EVSKEP
+959 EAPSTP

>member
-15 PYCDPAEWAQRYRY
+15 PYCDPAAWAQRYRY

-82 RGFVTMRD
+82 NGFVSMRD
-90 LRVGDELYSIDGSK
+90 LRVGDVLYSMDGTK

-114 FNRMYRVH
+114 YNPMFRVH
-122 FDDGTYL
+122 FDDGTHL
-129 DAGEDHRWLAA
+129 DAGIEHRWLVS
-140 QIDCNMKRGAEAVF
+140 DGRVL
-154 TTREMFSAMESKRGK
+154 TTREIVVSLRTHRDIAIPI
-169 KSWFCRGKARSV
+169 ARSV
-181 FSIRVSEAVEGVD
+181 VDEGV
-194 AELPIDPYVLGAW
+194 
-207 LGDGHSCCGIIYK
+207 HN
-220 SASDLAEM
+220 SAFAR
-228 FPGEPILR
+228 GERAGGLDQAFR
-236 FDSEVDSSKCP
+236 HVTKC
-247 HVKPQGLTSSL
+247 
-258 RALNLIQNKHIPS
+258 
-271 MYLNASKSQ
+271 
-280 RIELLRGLMDTDGA
+280 
-294 VSKGRVTWAQKSPRL
+294 
-309 TSDVCALLCSLGVKC
+309 
-324 HVRTM
+324 
-329 KKSIRSSGFVGE
+329 
-341 YLEIGFCTDLQVFRL
+341 
-356 ERKRCKQTPTRR
+356 
-368 IDCHWR
+368 
-374 YIRRI
+374 

-386 SYCLQV
+386 SYCIQV

-547 EDGRIY
+547 EDGRIN

-574 PCRWADIDWSEPSEP
+574 PCRWSDIDWSDPKEP
-589 TIACRECGQVYT
+589 TIACKECGQVYT

-669 RLAEIYK
+669 RLAEVYK

-740 APYDLQAQGGIRDC
+740 APYDLQSQGGIRDC

-763 ARVDGV
+763 ARVDGI

-800 IKGVASTKDKQDP
+800 IKGVASSQDKQDP

-866 YDKTYFSGLLSEKK
+866 YDKTYFAGLLSEKK

-941 EQIVIEEQKPYN
+941 EQIVKEEQKPYN
-953 GEDHEV
+953 GEEREV
-959 EVSKEP
+959 EAPSTP

>member
-1 MGIEYFKLPIFDRR
+1 
-15 PYCDPAEWAQRYRY
+15 
-29 MKTTASM
+29 
-36 FSFEQS
+36 
-42 PYFELPNQVM
+42 
-52 GDLAGT
+52 
-58 ACVVLKVPSQTGKDL
+58 
-73 AWYTELPTP
+73 
-82 RGFVTMRD
+82 
-90 LRVGDELYSIDGSK
+90 
-104 TRVTFKTGAQ
+104 
-114 FNRMYRVH
+114 
-122 FDDGTYL
+122 
-129 DAGEDHRWLAA
+129 
-140 QIDCNMKRGAEAVF
+140 
-154 TTREMFSAMESKRGK
+154 
-169 KSWFCRGKARSV
+169 
-181 FSIRVSEAVEGVD
+181 
-194 AELPIDPYVLGAW
+194 
-207 LGDGHSCCGIIYK
+207 
-220 SASDLAEM
+220 
-228 FPGEPILR
+228 
-236 FDSEVDSSKCP
+236 
-247 HVKPQGLTSSL
+247 
-258 RALNLIQNKHIPS
+258 
-271 MYLNASKSQ
+271 
-280 RIELLRGLMDTDGA
+280 
-294 VSKGRVTWAQKSPRL
+294 
-309 TSDVCALLCSLGVKC
+309 
-324 HVRTM
+324 
-329 KKSIRSSGFVGE
+329 
-341 YLEIGFCTDLQVFRL
+341 
-356 ERKRCKQTPTRR
+356 
-368 IDCHWR
+368 
-374 YIRRI
+374 
-379 EPIPTVE
+379 
-386 SYCLQV
+386 
-392 DHPSHTFLAG
+392 
-402 RQYCVTHN
+402 
-410 TETLINMLGWIVE
+410 
-423 YDRANTLLIMDT
+423 
-435 KTSGIALSKNRIRP
+435 
-449 FLRDV
+449 
-454 CGLDY
+454 
-459 SKTASSK
+459 
-466 GKDNDHSMNAVD
+466 MNAVD

-547 EDGRIY
+547 EDGRIN

-574 PCRWADIDWSEPSEP
+574 PCRWSDIDWSEPSEP
-589 TIACRECGQVYT
+589 TIACKECGQVYT
-601 ETDIKGLDHEYSPPA
+601 EMDIKGLDHEYSPPA
-616 NAEPFKDN
+616 NADPFKDN

-669 RLAEIYK
+669 RLAEVYK

-682 VELPALMRECRDDY
+682 VELPALMRESRDDY

-740 APYDLQAQGGIRDC
+740 APYDLQSQGGIRDC

-800 IKGVASTKDKQDP
+800 IKGIASSRDKQDP

-866 YDKTYFSGLLSEKK
+866 YDKTYFAGLLSEKK

-953 GEDHEV
+953 GEEREV
-959 EVSKEP
+959 EAPSAP

>member
-1 MGIEYFKLPIFDRR
+1 MGIEYYKLPIFDRR
-15 PYCDPAEWAQRYRY
+15 PFCDPAEWAQRYRY

-82 RGFVTMRD
+82 SGWVRMRD
-90 LRVGDELYSIDGSK
+90 LRVGDELYSIDGK
-104 TRVTFKTGAQ
+104 RTRVTFKTGAQ
-114 FNRMYRVH
+114 YNPMFRVH
-122 FDDGTYL
+122 FDDGTHL
-129 DAGEDHRWLAA
+129 DAGIEHRW
-140 QIDCNMKRGAEAVF
+140 AVSDGRVL
-154 TTREMFSAMESKRGK
+154 TTREIVVSLRAHRDIAIPI
-169 KSWFCRGKARSV
+169 ARSV
-181 FSIRVSEAVEGVD
+181 VDEGVHNS
-194 AELPIDPYVLGAW
+194 AFARGARANG
-207 LGDGHSCCGIIYK
+207 LDQAFRH
-220 SASDLAEM
+220 
-228 FPGEPILR
+228 
-236 FDSEVDSSKCP
+236 VTKC
-247 HVKPQGLTSSL
+247 
-258 RALNLIQNKHIPS
+258 
-271 MYLNASKSQ
+271 
-280 RIELLRGLMDTDGA
+280 
-294 VSKGRVTWAQKSPRL
+294 
-309 TSDVCALLCSLGVKC
+309 
-324 HVRTM
+324 
-329 KKSIRSSGFVGE
+329 
-341 YLEIGFCTDLQVFRL
+341 
-356 ERKRCKQTPTRR
+356 
-368 IDCHWR
+368 
-374 YIRRI
+374 

-386 SYCLQV
+386 SYCIQV

-547 EDGRIY
+547 EDGRIN

-589 TIACRECGQVYT
+589 TIACKECGQVYT
-601 ETDIKGLDHEYSPPA
+601 ETDIKGLDHEYSRPA
-616 NAEPFKDN
+616 NAEPFKDH

-740 APYDLQAQGGIRDC
+740 APYDLQDQGGIRDC

-769 ELKIAL
+769 EMKIAL

-800 IKGVASTKDKQDP
+800 IKGIASTKDKQDP

-866 YDKTYFSGLLSEKK
+866 YDKTYFAGLLSEKK

-927 NMAKKVSKKAEKEQ
+927 NMAKKASKKTEKKQ
-941 EQIVIEEQKPYN
+941 EQIVIEEQKSYN
-953 GEDHEV
+953 GEEREV
-959 EVSKEP
+959 EAPKEP

>member
-82 RGFVTMRD
+82 NGFVSMRD
-90 LRVGDELYSIDGSK
+90 LRVGDVLYSMDGTK
-104 TRVTFKTGAQ
+104 TRVTFKTDAQ
-114 FNRMYRVH
+114 YNPMFRVH

-129 DAGEDHRWLAA
+129 DAGEDHRWLVS
-140 QIDCNMKRGAEAVF
+140 DGRVL
-154 TTREMFSAMESKRGK
+154 TTREIVVSLRAHRDIALPI
-169 KSWFCRGKARSV
+169 ARSV
-181 FSIRVSEAVEGVD
+181 VDEGVHNSVF
-194 AELPIDPYVLGAW
+194 AR
-207 LGDGHSCCGIIYK
+207 
-220 SASDLAEM
+220 
-228 FPGEPILR
+228 GERAGGLDQAFR
-236 FDSEVDSSKCP
+236 HVTKC
-247 HVKPQGLTSSL
+247 
-258 RALNLIQNKHIPS
+258 
-271 MYLNASKSQ
+271 
-280 RIELLRGLMDTDGA
+280 
-294 VSKGRVTWAQKSPRL
+294 
-309 TSDVCALLCSLGVKC
+309 
-324 HVRTM
+324 
-329 KKSIRSSGFVGE
+329 
-341 YLEIGFCTDLQVFRL
+341 
-356 ERKRCKQTPTRR
+356 
-368 IDCHWR
+368 
-374 YIRRI
+374 

-386 SYCLQV
+386 SYCIQV

-547 EDGRIY
+547 EDGRIN

-574 PCRWADIDWSEPSEP
+574 PCRWSDIDWSDPREP
-589 TIACRECGQVYT
+589 TIACKECGQVYT

-669 RLAEIYK
+669 RLAEVYK

-740 APYDLQAQGGIRDC
+740 APYDLQSQGGIRDC

-800 IKGVASTKDKQDP
+800 IKGVASSQDKQDP

-866 YDKTYFSGLLSEKK
+866 YDKTYFAGLLSEKK

-953 GEDHEV
+953 GEEREV
-959 EVSKEP
+959 EAPSTP

>member
-82 RGFVTMRD
+82 SGWVRMRD
-90 LRVGDELYSIDGSK
+90 LRVGDVLYSIDGMR

-114 FNRMYRVH
+114 YNLMFRVH
-122 FDDGTYL
+122 FDDGTHI
-129 DAGEDHRWLAA
+129 DAGIDHRWLVS
-140 QIDCNMKRGAEAVF
+140 DGRVL
-154 TTREMFSAMESKRGK
+154 TTREIVVSLRAHRDIALPI
-169 KSWFCRGKARSV
+169 ARSV
-181 FSIRVSEAVEGVD
+181 VDEGVHNSSF
-194 AELPIDPYVLGAW
+194 ARGARA
-207 LGDGHSCCGIIYK
+207 DGLDQTFRH
-220 SASDLAEM
+220 
-228 FPGEPILR
+228 
-236 FDSEVDSSKCP
+236 VTKC
-247 HVKPQGLTSSL
+247 
-258 RALNLIQNKHIPS
+258 
-271 MYLNASKSQ
+271 
-280 RIELLRGLMDTDGA
+280 
-294 VSKGRVTWAQKSPRL
+294 
-309 TSDVCALLCSLGVKC
+309 
-324 HVRTM
+324 
-329 KKSIRSSGFVGE
+329 
-341 YLEIGFCTDLQVFRL
+341 
-356 ERKRCKQTPTRR
+356 
-368 IDCHWR
+368 
-374 YIRRI
+374 

-386 SYCLQV
+386 SYCIQV

-547 EDGRIY
+547 EDGRIN

-574 PCRWADIDWSEPSEP
+574 PCRWSDIDWSDPREP
-589 TIACRECGQVYT
+589 TIACKECGQVYT

-616 NAEPFKDN
+616 NADPFKDN

-669 RLAEIYK
+669 RLAEVYK

-740 APYDLQAQGGIRDC
+740 APYDLQSQGGIRDC

-800 IKGVASTKDKQDP
+800 IKGVASSQDKQDP

-866 YDKTYFSGLLSEKK
+866 YDKTYFAGLLSEKK

-953 GEDHEV
+953 DEEREV
-959 EVSKEP
+959 EAPSTP

>member
-82 RGFVTMRD
+82 SGWVRMRD
-90 LRVGDELYSIDGSK
+90 LRVGDELYSIDGMR

-114 FNRMYRVH
+114 YNPMFRVH
-122 FDDGTYL
+122 FDDGTHL
-129 DAGEDHRWLAA
+129 DAGIDHRWIVSDGRVL
-140 QIDCNMKRGAEAVF
+140 
-154 TTREMFSAMESKRGK
+154 TTREIVVLLRAHRDIALPI
-169 KSWFCRGKARSV
+169 ARSV
-181 FSIRVSEAVEGVD
+181 VDEGV
-194 AELPIDPYVLGAW
+194 
-207 LGDGHSCCGIIYK
+207 HN
-220 SASDLAEM
+220 SAFAR
-228 FPGEPILR
+228 GER
-236 FDSEVDSSKCP
+236 ADSLDQAFRHVTKC
-247 HVKPQGLTSSL
+247 
-258 RALNLIQNKHIPS
+258 
-271 MYLNASKSQ
+271 
-280 RIELLRGLMDTDGA
+280 
-294 VSKGRVTWAQKSPRL
+294 
-309 TSDVCALLCSLGVKC
+309 
-324 HVRTM
+324 
-329 KKSIRSSGFVGE
+329 
-341 YLEIGFCTDLQVFRL
+341 
-356 ERKRCKQTPTRR
+356 
-368 IDCHWR
+368 
-374 YIRRI
+374 

-386 SYCLQV
+386 SYCIQV

-547 EDGRIY
+547 EDGRIN

-574 PCRWADIDWSEPSEP
+574 PCRWSDIDWSDPSEP
-589 TIACRECGQVYT
+589 TIACKECGQVYT
-601 ETDIKGLDHEYSPPA
+601 EMDIKGLDHEYSPPA
-616 NAEPFKDN
+616 NADPFKDN

-669 RLAEIYK
+669 RLAEVYK

-696 SPYDLPVEVDFLC
+696 SPYDLPVEIDFLC

-740 APYDLQAQGGIRDC
+740 APYDLQSQGGIRDC

-800 IKGVASTKDKQDP
+800 IKGVASSRDKQDP

-866 YDKTYFSGLLSEKK
+866 YDKTYFAGLLSEKK

-953 GEDHEV
+953 GEEREV
-959 EVSKEP
+959 EAPSTP

>member
-58 ACVVLKVPSQTGKDL
+58 ACVVLKVPSQTGK
-73 AWYTELPTP
+73 
-82 RGFVTMRD
+82 
-90 LRVGDELYSIDGSK
+90 
-104 TRVTFKTGAQ
+104 
-114 FNRMYRVH
+114 
-122 FDDGTYL
+122 
-129 DAGEDHRWLAA
+129 
-140 QIDCNMKRGAEAVF
+140 
-154 TTREMFSAMESKRGK
+154 
-169 KSWFCRGKARSV
+169 
-181 FSIRVSEAVEGVD
+181 
-194 AELPIDPYVLGAW
+194 
-207 LGDGHSCCGIIYK
+207 
-220 SASDLAEM
+220 
-228 FPGEPILR
+228 
-236 FDSEVDSSKCP
+236 
-247 HVKPQGLTSSL
+247 
-258 RALNLIQNKHIPS
+258 
-271 MYLNASKSQ
+271 
-280 RIELLRGLMDTDGA
+280 
-294 VSKGRVTWAQKSPRL
+294 
-309 TSDVCALLCSLGVKC
+309 
-324 HVRTM
+324 
-329 KKSIRSSGFVGE
+329 
-341 YLEIGFCTDLQVFRL
+341 
-356 ERKRCKQTPTRR
+356 
-368 IDCHWR
+368 
-374 YIRRI
+374 
-379 EPIPTVE
+379 
-386 SYCLQV
+386 
-392 DHPSHTFLAG
+392 
-402 RQYCVTHN
+402 

-547 EDGRIY
+547 EDGRIN

-574 PCRWADIDWSEPSEP
+574 PCRWSDIDWSDPKEP
-589 TIACRECGQVYT
+589 TIACKECGQVYT

-616 NAEPFKDN
+616 NADPFKDN

-682 VELPALMRECRDDY
+682 VELPALMRESRDDY

-740 APYDLQAQGGIRDC
+740 APYDLQSQCGIRDC

-800 IKGVASTKDKQDP
+800 IKGIASSKDKQDP

-866 YDKTYFSGLLSEKK
+866 YDKTYFAGLLSEKK

-953 GEDHEV
+953 GEEREV
-959 EVSKEP
+959 EATSTP

>member
-82 RGFVTMRD
+82 SGWVRMRD
-90 LRVGDELYSIDGSK
+90 LRVGDELYSIDGMR

-114 FNRMYRVH
+114 YNPMFRVH
-122 FDDGTYL
+122 FDDGTHL
-129 DAGEDHRWLAA
+129 DAGIEHRWLVS
-140 QIDCNMKRGAEAVF
+140 DGRVL
-154 TTREMFSAMESKRGK
+154 TTREIVVSLRAHRDIALPI
-169 KSWFCRGKARSV
+169 ARSV
-181 FSIRVSEAVEGVD
+181 VDEGV
-194 AELPIDPYVLGAW
+194 
-207 LGDGHSCCGIIYK
+207 HN
-220 SASDLAEM
+220 SAFSR
-228 FPGEPILR
+228 GERADCLDQAFR
-236 FDSEVDSSKCP
+236 HVTKC
-247 HVKPQGLTSSL
+247 
-258 RALNLIQNKHIPS
+258 
-271 MYLNASKSQ
+271 
-280 RIELLRGLMDTDGA
+280 
-294 VSKGRVTWAQKSPRL
+294 
-309 TSDVCALLCSLGVKC
+309 
-324 HVRTM
+324 
-329 KKSIRSSGFVGE
+329 
-341 YLEIGFCTDLQVFRL
+341 
-356 ERKRCKQTPTRR
+356 
-368 IDCHWR
+368 
-374 YIRRI
+374 

-386 SYCLQV
+386 SYCIQV

-547 EDGRIY
+547 EDGRIN

-574 PCRWADIDWSEPSEP
+574 PCRWSDIDWTDPSEP
-589 TIACRECGQVYT
+589 TIACKECGQVYT
-601 ETDIKGLDHEYSPPA
+601 EMDIKGLDHEYSPPA
-616 NAEPFKDN
+616 NADPFKDN

-740 APYDLQAQGGIRDC
+740 APYDLQSQGGIRDC

-800 IKGVASTKDKQDP
+800 IKGVASSRDKQDP

-866 YDKTYFSGLLSEKK
+866 YDKTYFAGLLSEKK

-953 GEDHEV
+953 GEESEV
-959 EVSKEP
+959 EAHSTP

>member
-82 RGFVTMRD
+82 NGFVSMRD
-90 LRVGDELYSIDGSK
+90 LRVGDVLYSMDGTK

-114 FNRMYRVH
+114 YNPMFRVH
-122 FDDGTYL
+122 FDDGTHL
-129 DAGEDHRWLAA
+129 DAGIEHRWLVS
-140 QIDCNMKRGAEAVF
+140 DGRVL
-154 TTREMFSAMESKRGK
+154 TTREIVVSLRTHRDIAIPI
-169 KSWFCRGKARSV
+169 ARSV
-181 FSIRVSEAVEGVD
+181 VDEGV
-194 AELPIDPYVLGAW
+194 
-207 LGDGHSCCGIIYK
+207 HN
-220 SASDLAEM
+220 SAFAR
-228 FPGEPILR
+228 GERAGGLDQAFR
-236 FDSEVDSSKCP
+236 HVTKC
-247 HVKPQGLTSSL
+247 
-258 RALNLIQNKHIPS
+258 
-271 MYLNASKSQ
+271 
-280 RIELLRGLMDTDGA
+280 
-294 VSKGRVTWAQKSPRL
+294 
-309 TSDVCALLCSLGVKC
+309 
-324 HVRTM
+324 
-329 KKSIRSSGFVGE
+329 
-341 YLEIGFCTDLQVFRL
+341 
-356 ERKRCKQTPTRR
+356 
-368 IDCHWR
+368 
-374 YIRRI
+374 

-386 SYCLQV
+386 SYCIQV

-547 EDGRIY
+547 EDGRIN

-574 PCRWADIDWSEPSEP
+574 PCRWSDIDWSDPKEP
-589 TIACRECGQVYT
+589 TIACKECGQVYT

-669 RLAEIYK
+669 RLAEVYK

-740 APYDLQAQGGIRDC
+740 APYDLQSQGGIRDC

-763 ARVDGV
+763 ARVDGI

-800 IKGVASTKDKQDP
+800 IKGVASSQDKQDP

-866 YDKTYFSGLLSEKK
+866 YDKTYFAGLLSEKK

-941 EQIVIEEQKPYN
+941 EQIVKEEQKPYN
-953 GEDHEV
+953 GEEREV
-959 EVSKEP
+959 EAPSTP